1 MPILRNAR
9 HEKFAQ
15 ELAANGVSAY
25 QAYINAGFRPSRQNA
40 ARLRAKEDIA
50 ARVLEIQAAGAKS
63 AEITVASLIEEL
75 EAARVKATD
84 LNQLSAAVRATAEKA
99 RISGLLI
106 ERQEVKV
113 VSDEYEPTSPA
124 EVLAGVVEKV
134 GERAARALADAFNI
148 EYDEVAVMALVNG
161 DVNGN
166 GVNSSARA
174 IEWLPPRPDRKREL
188 G

>member
-1 MPILRNAR
+1 MR
-9 HEKFAQ
+9 
-15 ELAANGVSAY
+15 ANSNVT
-25 QAYINAGFRPSRQNA
+25 
-40 ARLRAKEDIA
+40 
-50 ARVLEIQAAGAKS
+50 ARVREICGLAAAGAK
-63 AEITVASLIEEL
+63 ITLEGLLDEL
-75 EAARVKATD
+75 EHARQRAD
-84 LNQLSAAVRATAEKA
+84 SLGQLSASVRAISEKA
-99 RISGLLI
+99 RLAGLVV

-174 IEWLPPRPDRKREL
+174 VEWLPPDHKREL

>member
-1 MPILRNAR
+1 M
-9 HEKFAQ
+9 
-15 ELAANGVSAY
+15 V
-25 QAYINAGFRPSRQNA
+25 
-40 ARLRAKEDIA
+40 
-50 ARVLEIQAAGAKS
+50 V
-63 AEITVASLIEEL
+63 
-75 EAARVKATD
+75 
-84 LNQLSAAVRATAEKA
+84 
-99 RISGLLI
+99 

-166 GVNSSARA
+166 GVNSARA
-174 IEWLPPRPDRKREL
+174 IEWLPPKADRKRQV

>member
-1 MPILRNAR
+1 MR
-9 HEKFAQ
+9 
-15 ELAANGVSAY
+15 ANSNVT
-25 QAYINAGFRPSRQNA
+25 
-40 ARLRAKEDIA
+40 
-50 ARVLEIQAAGAKS
+50 ARVREICGLAAAGAK
-63 AEITVASLIEEL
+63 ITLEGLLDEL
-75 EAARVKATD
+75 EHARQRAD
-84 LNQLSAAVRATAEKA
+84 SLGQLSASVRAISEKA
-99 RISGLLI
+99 RLAGLVV

-166 GVNSSARA
+166 GVNSARA
-174 IEWLPPRPDRKREL
+174 IEWLPPKADRKRQV

>member
-1 MPILRNAR
+1 MPVLANQR

-15 ELAANGVSAY
+15 LLAEGRSASEAYVLAGYRAN
-25 QAYINAGFRPSRQNA
+25 RHNA
-40 ARLRAKEDIA
+40 ARLKSFETIR
-50 ARVLEIQAAGAKS
+50 ARVLEIQGAGAKS
-63 AEITVASLIEEL
+63 AEITVASLLDEL
-75 EAARVKATD
+75 EHARQRAD
-84 LNQLSAAVRATAEKA
+84 SLGQLSASVRAISEKA
-99 RISGLLI
+99 RLAGLVV

-174 IEWLPPRPDRKREL
+174 VELLPPDHKREL

>member
-1 MPILRNAR
+1 MAKGENAS
-9 HEKFAQ
+9 KAY
-15 ELAANGVSAY
+15 VSAGFKGSR
-25 QAYINAGFRPSRQNA
+25 ANASRLKANSN
-40 ARLRAKEDIA
+40 IT
-50 ARVLEIQAAGAKS
+50 ARVLEIQGLAAAGAK
-63 AEITVASLIEEL
+63 ITLEGLLDEL
-75 EAARVKATD
+75 EHARQRAD
-84 LNQLSAAVRATAEKA
+84 SLGQLSASVRAISEKA
-99 RISGLLI
+99 RLAGLVV

-174 IEWLPPRPDRKREL
+174 VEWLPPDHKREL